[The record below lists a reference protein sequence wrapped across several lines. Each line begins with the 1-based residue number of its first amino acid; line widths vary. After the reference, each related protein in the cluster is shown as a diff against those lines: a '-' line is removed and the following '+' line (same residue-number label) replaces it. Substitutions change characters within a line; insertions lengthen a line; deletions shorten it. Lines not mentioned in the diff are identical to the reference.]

1 MEKFTLELDY
11 FTEENCSFEM
21 AYYSEPKNPALLIKG
36 ANGERIAVASVNP
49 PDKMPDGCIAVKN
62 WSENSGM
69 DTFLKK
75 MGIIEETPLCQLTSG
90 FVQIP
95 VYLLTKEGKKLY
107 NGVNK

>member
-1 MEKFTLELDY
+1 
-11 FTEENCSFEM
+11 
-21 AYYSEPKNPALLIKG
+21 
-36 ANGERIAVASVNP
+36 
-49 PDKMPDGCIAVKN
+49 
-62 WSENSGM
+62 
-69 DTFLKK
+69 